1 MTFQELCDKHLP
13 NHNFSENFEPDW
25 KLTEILYCKIGWC
38 IDIIPDLEEHVT
50 ILCEIQEFLEDL
62 QQLEAKPNTQIK

>member
-50 ILCEIQEFLEDL
+50 ILLEIQEFLEDL
-62 QQLEAKPNTQIK
+62 QQLEARPVE

>member
-13 NHNFSENFEPDW
+13 NHNFSENFDVDW

-50 ILCEIQEFLEDL
+50 ILLEIQEFLEDL
-62 QQLEAKPNTQIK
+62 QQLEARPNEVL